1 MDTAIITGLI
11 SAGAAIVVCLVNNH
25 YQRIDSD
32 KKHEANIMLISYR
45 LEQLEKKVDIHN
57 SVIDRAY
64 ELEKWQSVAAEQ
76 IKVANHRIDDL
87 EKGDDCK

>member
-11 SAGAAIVVCLVNNH
+11 SAGATLIVCLINNH

-32 KKHEANIMLISYR
+32 KKHEANIILISYR

-57 SVIDRAY
+57 NVIDRTY
-64 ELEKWQSVAAEQ
+64 ELEKRAGVTEEQ
-76 IKVANHRIDDL
+76 IKVINHRIGDL
-87 EKGDDCK
+87 EKGDDRK